1 MMHMEQLVNILK
13 GGNYALER
21 KLSNLLAEDVQLVEY
36 TDDSVLFIKN
46 NHLVLATFKHPLTE
60 AMLTSDDIIDNKI
73 IYISRKDVVKNLQEQ
88 LHNAIAALSNDDFL
102 TAKEL
107 SADFLNEYYQYH
119 ILSTS
124 YPFIFTEALA
134 PMSKG
139 FELRKRGFDSIN
151 QFKGAIFA
159 LSAVNESADSITP
172 VDYVNILESF
182 GPVLALGKAPV
193 TAIVSDALFGNTA
206 LAESIVATLYEMAE
220 ELPDTNKEL
229 QTAFEDGYDLEA
241 GKYPDEDEVSDE
253 DYAQEAEE
261 DEAGEETEDE
271 QAPEFAPFDPSKLTD
286 EETQQLHINTL
297 KSVLQSIYDF
307 VVEKANDATETTIEP
322 DTDTRIKAD
331 LDKLESNEVN
341 AEELASIEARW
352 MPVLDYFLSSD
363 IHRTEEDEFALPLD
377 STLAPSEETP
387 VDEIGA
393 TGDDQASEEDTQE
406 KPEEELQA
414 GEEVGK

>member
-1 MMHMEQLVNILK
+1 MHMEQLVNILK

-46 NHLVLATFKHPLTE
+46 NHLVIATFKHPLTE

-363 IHRTEEDEFALPLD
+363 IHHTEEDEFALPLD

>member
-46 NHLVLATFKHPLTE
+46 NHLVIATFKHPLTE

-220 ELPDTNKEL
+220 ELPDTNKDL

-406 KPEEELQA
+406 KPEEEPQA

>member
-46 NHLVLATFKHPLTE
+46 NHLVIATFKHPLTE

-271 QAPEFAPFDPSKLTD
+271 QAPEFTPFDPSKLTD

-341 AEELASIEARW
+341 AEELAYIEARW

-393 TGDDQASEEDTQE
+393 TGDDRASEEDTQE
-406 KPEEELQA
+406 KPEEEPQA

>member
-1 MMHMEQLVNILK
+1 MHMEQLVNILK

-46 NHLVLATFKHPLTE
+46 NHLVIATFKHPLTE

-406 KPEEELQA
+406 KPEEEPQA

>member
-1 MMHMEQLVNILK
+1 MHMEQLVNILK

-21 KLSNLLAEDVQLVEY
+21 ILSNLLAEDVQLVEY

-46 NHLVLATFKHPLTE
+46 NHLVIATFKHPLTE

-193 TAIVSDALFGNTA
+193 TAIVSDALFGNTP

>member
-1 MMHMEQLVNILK
+1 MHMEQLVNILK

-21 KLSNLLAEDVQLVEY
+21 ILSNLLAEDVQLVEY

-46 NHLVLATFKHPLTE
+46 NHLVIATFKHPLTE

-193 TAIVSDALFGNTA
+193 TAIVSDALFGNTP

-406 KPEEELQA
+406 KPEEEPQV

>member
-1 MMHMEQLVNILK
+1 MHMEQLVNILK

-46 NHLVLATFKHPLTE
+46 NHLVIATFKHPLTE

-73 IYISRKDVVKNLQEQ
+73 IYISRKDVVKNLQER

-193 TAIVSDALFGNTA
+193 TAIVSDALFGNTT

-220 ELPDTNKEL
+220 ELPDTNKDL

-393 TGDDQASEEDTQE
+393 TGDDQVASKEDTQE
-406 KPEEELQA
+406 KPEEEPQA